1 MTNPEFV
8 LSRDRRD
15 EIMKAV
21 AAIGRQLKV
30 MVGESQP
37 HTPSLMVIV
46 TNPAIIQTN
55 LTNLPRASSN

>member
-8 LSRDRRD
+8 LSRDQRN

-30 MVGESQP
+30 MVGEPQP
-37 HTPSLMVIV
+37 HTPSLMVIS
-46 TNPAIIQTN
+46 TNLAIIQTN
-55 LTNLPRASSN
+55 LTNLPRVSSN